1 MLIVGLTGGI
11 ASGKTTVSTMFH
23 EAGIPI
29 IDADVISREVV
40 EPGTTVLEKIKLTF
54 GPQIIKN
61 GVLDRQQLGDTV
73 FGNEANL
80 SQLNAIIQPAIS
92 NAIQDKLAFWRTQ
105 KAPIVILDVP
115 LLVERGYHE
124 NDSVDQVIV
133 VTVSEA
139 TQLARL
145 KVRNQLDDYAANNR
159 IKSQLPLSEKVKVA
173 DYVIDNNGTLAAT
186 REQVAQVIAK
196 LKEIAPEYAGK

>member
-145 KVRNQLDDYAANNR
+145 KARNQLDDYAANNR

-186 REQVAQVIAK
+186 CEQVAQVIAK

>member
-145 KVRNQLDDYAANNR
+145 KARNQLDDYAANNR

>member
-145 KVRNQLDDYAANNR
+145 KARNQLDDYAANNR
-159 IKSQLPLSEKVKVA
+159 IKSQLLLSEKVKVA

>member
-1 MLIVGLTGGI
+1 M
-11 ASGKTTVSTMFH
+11 
-23 EAGIPI
+23 
-29 IDADVISREVV
+29 
-40 EPGTTVLEKIKLTF
+40 TF

-124 NDSVDQVIV
+124 NDSVDQIIV

-145 KVRNQLDDYAANNR
+145 KARNQLDDYAANNR